1 MRMILEESW
10 RWRRVGSRREGR
22 REGVEGEIK
31 LNAQFAGQSCE
42 VGCVDSFTVIRGG
55 KFWWETSHGVK
66 KNVGN

>member
-31 LNAQFAGQSCE
+31 LNTQFADQSCE
-42 VGCVDSFTVIRGG
+42 VGCVDSFTVLGVGNFGG
-55 KFWWETSHGVK
+55 KPVMG
-66 KNVGN
+66 